1 MCPISLSKIAKAV
14 KKVKESN
21 DYKYFDIETVF
32 VSVDPDRD
40 TNKRIE
46 EYCKLFDDN
55 MIGLTH
61 KTNDEPALKEVM
73 KSFKIYST
81 KIYLSPED
89 QKEDEKN
96 LQENAPKVVEKMKEL
111 KTKKNDKYT
120 IDHTIVTY
128 LMGTNN

>member
-1 MCPISLSKIAKAV
+1 MCPISLSKISKAV

-21 DYKYFDIETVF
+21 EYKYFDIETVF

-46 EYCKLFDDN
+46 EYCKLFDRD

-61 KTNDEPALKEVM
+61 KSNDEPELKDVM

-81 KIYLSPED
+81 KIYLNP
-89 QKEDEKN
+89 
-96 LQENAPKVVEKMKEL
+96 
-111 KTKKNDKYT
+111 
-120 IDHTIVTY
+120 
-128 LMGTNN
+128 